1 MSLSDTEKE
10 DLLHRFYHE
19 RLMPIVEEARAR
31 GIEFFPAGPDAA
43 AESYYID
50 RNDKGNYVHEI
61 NANDLAGD
69 LRELWGRGEL
79 KELADLAGPIVE
91 LAEAIK
97 ETDETPEDVSPFIY
111 AMF

>member
-1 MSLSDTEKE
+1 MSLTDTEKQ

-19 RLMPIVEEARAR
+19 RLIPLVEKARAG
-31 GIEFFPAGPDAA
+31 GIEFFPAGPDPT

-50 RNDKGNYVHEI
+50 RSDDGNYVHEI

-69 LRELWGRGEL
+69 LRGLWSRGEL
-79 KELADLAGPIVE
+79 KELAELAGPIVE

>member
-1 MSLSDTEKE
+1 MNLTDTDKE
-10 DLLHRFYHE
+10 ALLKRFYHE
-19 RLMPIVEEARAR
+19 RLMPLAEKARER
-31 GIEFFPAGPDAA
+31 GVEFFPLALDTP
-43 AESYYID
+43 AESYYIE
-50 RNDKGNYVHEI
+50 RNDDGNYVHEI
-61 NANDLAGD
+61 DADDLAG
-69 LRELWGRGEL
+69 ELGKLWSSGEL

>member
-1 MSLSDTEKE
+1 MSLTDTEKE

-19 RLMPIVEEARAR
+19 RLMPIVERARA
-31 GIEFFPAGPDAA
+31 GGVEFFPDGPDTA

-50 RNDKGNYVHEI
+50 RNDDGNYVHEI
-61 NANDLAGD
+61 NPNDLAGD
-69 LRELWGRGEL
+69 LRQLWSSGEL

-91 LAEAIK
+91 LAESIK